1 MQKLDELI
9 QATLQERERE
19 QRGGPRG
26 DGGRG
31 KRSLVP
37 YLAPGLMALCLLCVV
52 VFWACSGAGT

>member
-19 QRGGPRG
+19 KLGGPRVDG
-26 DGGRG
+26 DRG

-37 YLAPGLMALCLLCVV
+37 YWALGLMALCVVSVV
-52 VFWACSGAGT
+52 VVWACSSAGT